1 MHISLVDWGIIAAYL
16 IGMVGFG
23 LWLARKTASGEDY
36 FLGGRSIP
44 PLIAAMSIMATQ
56 TSTNS
61 LVGVPAFVAV
71 KEGGGLR
78 YLQWEIALP
87 ISMLLIMALI
97 VPMLW
102 RSGVVTIY
110 EFLEKRFSLTAR
122 LTLSAVF
129 LLSRS
134 LATGVTIYATAV
146 ILAVATGAPIWLLIF
161 IIGIVCLVYSTLG
174 GLVADVYTDAVQL
187 VVLWGC
193 VFLSIGFVVHLLG
206 GFGDL
211 AVLPP
216 ARATALDFS
225 AHGLGDGQEYGF
237 WPLVIGGIFL
247 YMSYYGTD
255 QTQVQRVLAAPSV
268 QDARKSLFYNGLMR
282 FPLVVCYVVF
292 GVALAALVARYP
304 EVIERLSVTES
315 GGRKWDELVP
325 VFIITYLP
333 TGVVG
338 IMIAGMLAA
347 SMSSLDSTFNS
358 LSASTMTDYILRFGL
373 VKGPDD
379 PRFMFY
385 ARSTTFVWGILCCV
399 FAFLVGDIS
408 DTVVESVNKIGSV
421 FYGPVLAVFLL
432 AFVTRFVRAGAALA
446 GLAAGVGL
454 NIWLWLGVPS
464 VSWLWWNVFGFLA
477 AIAVG
482 VLLSL
487 PHRSAAST
495 KADTVAEDDSTGADR
510 MRYWVLAIATV
521 LIVLVSWL
529 LSGWVEA
536 G

>member
-1 MHISLVDWGIIAAYL
+1 MHISMVDWGIIAAYL
-16 IGMVGFG
+16 VGMVGFG
-23 LWLARKTASGEDY
+23 LWLARKTSSGEDY

-87 ISMLLIMALI
+87 VAMLLIMMLI

-146 ILAVATGAPIWLLIF
+146 ILAVATGASIWLLIF

-206 GFGDL
+206 GFGEL
-211 AVLPP
+211 AILPP

-225 AHGLGDGQEYGF
+225 SHGLGDGQEYGF

-268 QDARKSLFYNGLMR
+268 QAARKSLFYNGLMR

-304 EVIERLSVTES
+304 GIIEQLSVTES

-325 VFIITYLP
+325 VFIINYLP

-338 IMIAGMLAA
+338 VMIAGMLAA

-358 LSASTMTDYILRFGL
+358 LSASTMTDYIQRFGL
-373 VKGPDD
+373 VKGPND
-379 PRFMFY
+379 PRFMLF
-385 ARSTTFVWGILCCV
+385 ARATTFVWGILCCC

-432 AFVTRFVRAGAALA
+432 AFVTRFVRAGPALT

-454 NIWLWLGVPS
+454 NLWLWLKVPS

-477 AIAVG
+477 AIAVA

-487 PHRSAAST
+487 PRR
-495 KADTVAEDDSTGADR
+495 TVAAQVAVAQIEDDTTRADKT
-510 MRYWVLAIATV
+510 RYWVLAIATV
-521 LIVLVSWL
+521 LIVLASWL
-529 LSGWVEA
+529 LSVLVVA
-536 G
+536 A